1 MASVN
6 EKVKKLFDEIRAICG
21 KSGRDFKD
29 VKILAA
35 AKYASAA
42 QLNEAIGAGIAIIG
56 ENKVQD
62 ALKREGLPLIVEKHF
77 IGHLQTNK
85 VKDVVRLFECIESV
99 DSYRL
104 AEMINIEAERALK
117 KMKVLIEVNI
127 AADARKYGI
136 APDEVAHFLR
146 KIDVFKYLEVKGLM
160 AIVPFTANPEESREY
175 FGNMNQLYEECRK
188 GRPEMDT
195 LSMGMTHDFRV
206 AIEEGS
212 TEVRIGSYLF
222 K

>member
-1 MASVN
+1 MASVT
-6 EKVKKLFDEIRAICG
+6 EKVIKLFDEIRAACE
-21 KSGRDFKD
+21 KSGRDYKD
-29 VKILAA
+29 VKVLAA
-35 AKYASAA
+35 AKYATAD
-42 QLNEAIGAGIAIIG
+42 QLMEAISAGISIIG

-62 ALKREGLPLIVEKHF
+62 AVRNQCLLLAVNKHF

-85 VKDVVRLFECIESV
+85 VKEAVRIFDCIESV

-127 AADARKYGI
+127 ASDPRKYGI
-136 APDEVAHFLR
+136 ASGEVRHFLR
-146 KIDVFKYLEVKGLM
+146 KIDVLKYLEVKGLM
-160 AIVPFTANPEESREY
+160 AIAPFSEDPEESREC
-175 FGNMNQLYEECRK
+175 FRKMKKLYVECRK

-206 AIEEGS
+206 AVEEGAN
-212 TEVRIGSYLF
+212 EVRIGSYLF